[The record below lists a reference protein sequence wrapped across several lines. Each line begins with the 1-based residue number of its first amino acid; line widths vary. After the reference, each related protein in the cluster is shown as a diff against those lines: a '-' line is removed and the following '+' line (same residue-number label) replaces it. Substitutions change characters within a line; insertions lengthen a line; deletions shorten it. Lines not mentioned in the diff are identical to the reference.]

1 MKVRRTGG
9 IAAAVICAWLAPRGA
24 NAQPR
29 PSEAPL
35 PSCLD
40 QSIADE
46 LGAQLKPR
54 GVQKRDFRK
63 DGKVALLAR
72 AGLFGGDLTSTSWI
86 AGGSLGFF
94 FTEDLG
100 VELSF
105 DLTPVTLDLDQ
116 PLAEFF
122 GDDRFEP
129 GMGYLGLANVVFSP
143 IHTKIKTGGGIVH
156 GDLLMFAG
164 GGRLFHDSV
173 QGVTFDAGLALD
185 LFVTR
190 VATFRFEAKNVMTV
204 QEAVAQTRF
213 TNNLVATAGV
223 VFWIPTG
230 L

>member
-1 MKVRRTGG
+1 M
-9 IAAAVICAWLAPRGA
+9 
-24 NAQPR
+24 
-29 PSEAPL
+29 